1 MSRDPGLY
9 LQDIAES
16 SGKIRMLV
24 ADLDLETFTEEWRV
38 RDAVLHNLKV
48 IGDAVRRL
56 PQSFKARQ
64 PQVPWP
70 RLVGFRDVLAHAYF
84 TLDDTIVW
92 DMVQHEIEPLQ
103 QAATQ
108 LLAELDH
115 PSNHGLKDTY
125 RHEDTKN

>member
-16 SGKIRMLV
+16 SGKIRVLV

-64 PQVPWP
+64 PQIPWP

-92 DMVQHEIEPLQ
+92 DMIQNELPPLHEVARQMLS
-103 QAATQ
+103 
-108 LLAELDH
+108 ELDG
-115 PSNHGLKDTY
+115 PA
-125 RHEDTKN
+125 

>member
-9 LQDIAES
+9 LQDIDAGGE
-16 SGKIRMLV
+16 KICLLV
-24 ADLDLETFTEEWRV
+24 AGMDFETFTDDWRT

-56 PQSFKARQ
+56 PESFKARQ
-64 PQVPWP
+64 PQIPWS
-70 RLVGFRDVLAHAYF
+70 RIVGFRDVLAHAYF

-108 LLAELDH
+108 LLAELDG
-115 PSNHGLKDTY
+115 PV
-125 RHEDTKN
+125 